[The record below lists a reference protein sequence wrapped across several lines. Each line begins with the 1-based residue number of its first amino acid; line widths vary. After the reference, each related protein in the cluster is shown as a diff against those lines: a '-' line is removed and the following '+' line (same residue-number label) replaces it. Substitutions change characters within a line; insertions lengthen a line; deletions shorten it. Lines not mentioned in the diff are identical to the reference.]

1 MLSTVVLGLM
11 ICLPV
16 QDTVVCR
23 ACDEAQ
29 QLVVAGDTA
38 EAISLLRDEASRDPG
53 SALLWGHLG
62 VLLAH
67 AATELERDIGTK
79 LEAERAL
86 NRALALDPDNPRWL
100 YGLAVLFRKRGMRT
114 DADHYF
120 DAALAATAAGR
131 GDLTVRE
138 TAEMY
143 AQRARV
149 LEEYILDFEGIIA
162 GDADPIY
169 VMDWNNPTAEDLDF
183 LYNKPHL
190 DVYCIG
196 VGHFCLNFVWPARFH
211 EILLAF
217 DTGERFVE
225 ERRERMRDL
234 FLAAFRLDP
243 SLEDAAR
250 GLLGELA
257 RLGQWDKYLEEAA
270 RHSRALP
277 ADGWPMVF
285 LAAGYVRIDQ
295 PDIAE
300 HLFQE
305 GISLLAEEE
314 RHILNDITNVVSRD
328 VERAYLAA
336 AGERYSEVQ
345 EYLWTLAN
353 PFYLSTVNER
363 RLEHLT
369 RTALAE
375 LWYGAPRS
383 GTRGYETDR
392 GEILIRYGKPR
403 FVRQVIPTGM
413 LGDEVGVLERVNR
426 PDELVV
432 RATPIEPYAGGR
444 WVFWT
449 YETDM
454 PSFVFHKQIRS
465 RTVRHGTQTYSRQYA
480 DSVIYENPSSFHLPG
495 LVAFPHQ
502 TVRFKGTRTAV
513 EVDMFALLPGDRR
526 AHEEPVPGKA
536 GVFVIPVTPG
546 QEVARIQAPTQFDD
560 QPRVLSFRLPLEPG
574 SYPYSL
580 EASTDDGRI
589 RARSRTSITVP
600 DWSQDFVASD
610 ILLAHHIEPV
620 RKPVLERQDV
630 DVLASADLTFQEE
643 APIALYFELY
653 NLEFAED
660 GTGHFR
666 ITLEIKSER
675 DETAVVAVVRRLAE
689 LLGRGEPGE
698 PISWERQVIGPVERV
713 PEWFTVNLGAEP
725 PGVYR
730 LKLTA
735 KDLRSGAGTTSERLF
750 EIIQK
755 KPN

>member
-1 MLSTVVLGLM
+1 M
-11 ICLPV
+11 P
-16 QDTVVCR
+16 
-23 ACDEAQ
+23 
-29 QLVVAGDTA
+29 
-38 EAISLLRDEASRDPG
+38 
-53 SALLWGHLG
+53 
-62 VLLAH
+62 LAH
-67 AATELERDIGTK
+67 AATELERDIGIK

-86 NRALALDPDNPRWL
+86 NRALAQDPDNPRWL

-131 GDLTVRE
+131 GDLTVRG

-149 LEEYILDFEGIIA
+149 LEDLVLDFEGFIV
-162 GDADPIY
+162 GDADSIALTVDGKP
-169 VMDWNNPTAEDLDF
+169 VFVDWNNPTAEDLDF
-183 LYNKPHL
+183 LYTKPHL

-257 RLGQWDKYLEEAA
+257 RRGQWDKYLEEAA

-285 LAAGYVRIDQ
+285 LAAGYVRIGQ

-336 AGERYSEVQ
+336 AGERY
-345 EYLWTLAN
+345 
-353 PFYLSTVNER
+353 
-363 RLEHLT
+363 
-369 RTALAE
+369 
-375 LWYGAPRS
+375 
-383 GTRGYETDR
+383 
-392 GEILIRYGKPR
+392 
-403 FVRQVIPTGM
+403 
-413 LGDEVGVLERVNR
+413 
-426 PDELVV
+426 
-432 RATPIEPYAGGR
+432 
-444 WVFWT
+444 
-449 YETDM
+449 
-454 PSFVFHKQIRS
+454 
-465 RTVRHGTQTYSRQYA
+465 GTQTYSRQYA

-546 QEVARIQAPTQFDD
+546 QEVARIQAPTQFEN

-574 SYPYSL
+574 SYPYSV

-620 RKPVLERQDV
+620 REPVLERQDV
-630 DVLASADLTFQEE
+630 DVIASADLTFQEE

-653 NLEFAED
+653 NLDFAED